1 MKFKKKGVV
10 GLLANPYV
18 LIGLIILVGIFALSI
33 NGGKFLSI
41 LNPSLSFAGKNWVI
55 EQQEISCPFKGSV
68 DYKIEGEFLVLNSA
82 SSGSQSQGCNGP
94 AIITASIDITDNDEI
109 LVLLDGHGT
118 ANAGGQSASG
128 SYNMF
133 TKIADANS
141 NEIWQSKSIDASARG
156 TTSASATFEPQ
167 IFSFKN
173 NFDGTWSSIQSFGI
187 GDVFIKKET
196 KVMTPPIRL
205 YLGSESGVGL
215 ADGSASANGFSR
227 FYNVVFK
234 ENGFA
239 VCKADEVLVDG
250 VCQTL
255 SSILLKNEEAIK
267 ESFDEKLA
275 RIEQELLAKN
285 QGLAEDLA
293 ELQTQLEQQ
302 GITQREIDLLKV
314 QIAILENELKSDPN
328 NQLLQNQLD
337 ELKSQDLAGKIANLQ
352 LELDGAKQQLA
363 DVQAGD
369 KTVVNV
375 IEANEKIRE
384 PNIIKS
390 FINRIIAW
398 IKNLF

>member
-133 TKIADANS
+133 TKIADANG

-156 TTSASATFEPQ
+156 TTSASAAFEPQ

-196 KVMTPPIRL
+196 MVMSPPIKLRL
-205 YLGSESGVGL
+205 ISEASVGL
-215 ADGSASANGFSR
+215 SDGSASANGISR

-234 ENGFA
+234 E
-239 VCKADEVLVDG
+239 
-250 VCQTL
+250 
-255 SSILLKNEEAIK
+255 
-267 ESFDEKLA
+267 
-275 RIEQELLAKN
+275 
-285 QGLAEDLA
+285 
-293 ELQTQLEQQ
+293 
-302 GITQREIDLLKV
+302 
-314 QIAILENELKSDPN
+314 
-328 NQLLQNQLD
+328 
-337 ELKSQDLAGKIANLQ
+337 
-352 LELDGAKQQLA
+352 
-363 DVQAGD
+363 
-369 KTVVNV
+369 
-375 IEANEKIRE
+375 
-384 PNIIKS
+384 
-390 FINRIIAW
+390 
-398 IKNLF
+398 